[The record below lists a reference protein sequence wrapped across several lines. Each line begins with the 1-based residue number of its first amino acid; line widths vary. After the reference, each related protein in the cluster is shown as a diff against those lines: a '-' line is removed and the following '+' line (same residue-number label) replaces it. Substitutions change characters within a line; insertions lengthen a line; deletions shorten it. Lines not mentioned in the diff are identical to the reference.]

1 MHELPSPVRTKP
13 GAFQLTCERQEVIQ
27 LLFRLRL
34 AIVPL
39 MIDDVLETPRL
50 ILRPL
55 RLEDAAQAQQLFPH
69 WEIVKYLNSVV
80 PWPFPADGA
89 LNYYRDGA
97 LPAMA
102 RGEEWHWTLR
112 LKTAPEQMI
121 GSVALM
127 RKENH
132 NRGFWIGI
140 PWQGRGLMTEAAQ
153 ITADYWFDVLGMRV
167 LRAPKAVE
175 NAASR
180 RISEKTGMR
189 LVETTVSQYVCGL
202 LPTEIWEIT
211 AEEWQAR
218 RAKAGTVGAMIDA
231 KRDELE

>member
-1 MHELPSPVRTKP
+1 MT
-13 GAFQLTCERQEVIQ
+13 
-27 LLFRLRL
+27 
-34 AIVPL
+34 
-39 MIDDVLETPRL
+39 DVLETKRL

-55 RLEDAAQAQQLFPH
+55 MLEDAAQAQALFSH
-69 WEIVKYLNSVV
+69 WEIVKYLDAVV
-80 PWPFPADGA
+80 PWPFPVDGA
-89 LNYYRDGA
+89 LTYYRDSA

-112 LKTAPEQMI
+112 LKTAPEKMI
-121 GSVALM
+121 GSIALL

-140 PWQGRGLMTEAAQ
+140 AWQGQGLMTEAVEA
-153 ITADYWFDVLGMRV
+153 TSDYWFNVLGMSV

-180 RISEKTGMR
+180 HISEKTGMR
-189 LVETTVSQYVCGL
+189 VVGMKMSNYVCGP

-211 AEEWQAR
+211 AEEWRAR
-218 RAKAGTVGAMIDA
+218 LPDK
-231 KRDELE
+231 K